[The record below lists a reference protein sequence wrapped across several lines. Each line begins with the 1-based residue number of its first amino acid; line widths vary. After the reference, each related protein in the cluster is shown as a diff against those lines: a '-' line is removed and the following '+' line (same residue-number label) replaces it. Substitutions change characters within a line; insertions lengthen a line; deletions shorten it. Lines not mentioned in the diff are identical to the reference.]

1 MPEIQDIKDDD
12 DNSEINLRSDLDLK
26 TYAFLHFFVALLPIY
41 PIFYFLYLYNF
52 VFAFNLQLGLVFL
65 PLFVIGELLFYIAGV
80 VYLTKFVLVLSHWR
94 SKPREGV
101 NMERD
106 FNSRMVYHYHLRGF
120 VKKFPLWLIVRSPF
134 PFLIKWMFQTFGLYD
149 IGKNV
154 MIYDCWLGLEFIY
167 LEDNCKI
174 GLGSVLSSHLV
185 DGLNRLTIKRI
196 IMRENSQLDHYTLV
210 SPGIKIGKHSRV
222 GSKSGIPKLQRVR
235 KNTVYTTGS
244 DNRVFKKDRKATKLL
259 KKELKEKRNKESKG

>member
-1 MPEIQDIKDDD
+1 MPENKDLKDDD
-12 DNSEINLRSDLDLK
+12 DNEKINLRSDLDLK

-41 PIFYFLYLYNF
+41 PVFYLIYLYIF
-52 VFAFNLQLGLVFL
+52 VLNFNLLLGLVFL
-65 PLFVIGELLFYIAGV
+65 PLFIIAELLLYIASV
-80 VYLTKFVLVLSHWR
+80 VYLTKFLLILSHWR

-134 PFLIKWMFQTFGLYD
+134 PFLLKWMFKTFGLYE
-149 IGKNV
+149 IGNNV
-154 MIYDCWLGLEFIY
+154 RIYDSWIGLEFIY
-167 LEDNCKI
+167 LEDNCTI

-196 IMRENSQLDHYTLV
+196 TMKENSQLGHYTLV
-210 SPGIKIGKHSRV
+210 SPGIKIGKNSRV
-222 GSKSGIPKLQRVR
+222 KSKSGIPKLQRVR
-235 KNTVYTTGS
+235 RNTIYTTGT
-244 DNRVFKKDRKATKLL
+244 DNRVFKKDRKATKELRREL
-259 KKELKEKRNKESKG
+259 EEENINELK